1 MKKIYKTVIASTGDP
16 ESISDALNK
25 LAEEKFFTIE
35 NVTPVN
41 DNNLFIIVSK
51 IELDTYNSFTL
62 TNNLV
67 NNNITPTISWDET
80 NDEEK

>member
-25 LAEEKFFTIE
+25 LAEEEFFTIE

>member
-25 LAEEKFFTIE
+25 LAEEEFFTIE

-51 IELDTYNSFTL
+51 IELDTYNSFTI
-62 TNNLV
+62 TNELA
-67 NNNITPTISWDET
+67 NNDITPTISWDKID
-80 NDEEK
+80 DEEK